1 MAYKCTNWTRADGRG
16 GDECVYVWLGG
27 EGLKVSGVNPLLVI
41 NFDVLPQIYLHSTSC
56 AIGEEDGLNES
67 PQ

>member
-1 MAYKCTNWTRADGRG
+1 MVVVVMNVCMYGWG
-16 GDECVYVWLGG
+16 GGG
-27 EGLKVSGVNPLLVI
+27 EGLMVSGVNPLLVI

-56 AIGEEDGLNES
+56 AIGKEDGLNES